1 MWECFTAGIYIKI
14 GNIFQAHLNIVKGL
28 THRELNGVIQLMDR
42 FPKMEYFT
50 ARQVA
55 INSSVEQNM
64 P

>member
-1 MWECFTAGIYIKI
+1 MINIKTAHFI
-14 GNIFQAHLNIVKGL
+14 QAHLNIVKGL
-28 THRELNGVIQLMDR
+28 MHRELTGLIQLTDR

-50 ARQVA
+50 ARQAV